1 MMTFVQ
7 SCFRRMVMI
16 LSIHALTSTDVFQSI
31 GMREEM
37 YIGIVAGKKW
47 DRRGNSGLDEKF
59 LREREQNW
67 RRRKPPDSQKLNS
80 PQQAAC
86 IRLKLNVLKTGHF
99 GNRSES
105 DLGAG
110 GRPTSAPL
118 APALARSLTSEEAEA
133 ARAPARA
140 SSDAN
145 PAASES
151 SLPSLWRTWESPE
164 LHRSPPPS
172 HR

>member
-1 MMTFVQ
+1 MCVENMMTFVQ

-47 DRRGNSGLDEKF
+47 DRRGNSGLDKKF

-99 GNRSES
+99 RNRSES

-110 GRPTSAPL
+110 GRPYRGTRGPGPRAKLDIGGGGGGSGSGAGFFGRESSRVRIISSF
-118 APALARSLTSEEAEA
+118 ALANLG
-133 ARAPARA
+133 
-140 SSDAN
+140 
-145 PAASES
+145 
-151 SLPSLWRTWESPE
+151 
-164 LHRSPPPS
+164 
-172 HR
+172 